1 MEQSQIRNFCII
13 AHVDH
18 GKSTLADRF
27 LEITNSVP
35 SRSMMNQYLDQMDLE
50 RERGITIKAQAVRL
64 NYDSVDKKPYQ
75 LNIIDTPGHVD
86 FSNEVFRSL
95 RACDGALLLVDASQ
109 GIQAQ
114 TLANFYSALEADLT
128 IIPVINKIDL
138 PSART
143 DEVSEEIQQ
152 TFGFKSNEIQLVSAK
167 TGEGVKELLDAVV
180 ELIPPPLGDKN
191 KPLRALV
198 FDSTFDSYKGAI
210 IYVRIVDGELQKS
223 DSTRFLSTNQHAD
236 TLDIGFFQPT
246 MTQAKG
252 LSTGEVGYVA
262 TGLKSIRDVTVGDT
276 LSFVDSD
283 VDPIPGYQELKSMV
297 YAGLYPSDGES
308 YQQLRD
314 ALEKLQL
321 NDAAFSFQP
330 ESSVAL
336 GFGFR
341 CGFLGLLHMDV
352 VQERLERE
360 YDLDLIITSPSVLYK
375 VLKNDGVELEI
386 QNPSQLPSQGEI
398 MELMEPWLE
407 VTVVTPTQYIGAI
420 MELITSRR
428 GELRNIEYIQSIS
441 STTDDDKSR
450 ALLSF
455 YVPLSEVILDL
466 HDQIKSKSQGYASL
480 DYNQTQYRTA
490 SLSKL
495 EILVNYEPVDALSS
509 IVHRDRATYQGRNVV
524 KQLTE
529 LIPRQLFP
537 IPIQA
542 SVNGRVIARETV
554 RALRKNVLA
563 KCYGGDITR
572 KRKLLQ
578 KQAEGK
584 KRMKMIGHVE
594 VPQEAFIAILKNDN

>member
-138 PSART
+138 PSARI

-223 DSTRFLSTNQHAD
+223 DSTRFLSTNKHAD

-276 LSFVDSD
+276 LSIVDSD

>member
-64 NYDSVDKKPYQ
+64 NYDSVEKKPYQ

-138 PSART
+138 PSARV

-223 DSTRFLSTNQHAD
+223 DSTRFLSTNKHAD

>member
-50 RERGITIKAQAVRL
+50 RERGITTKAQAVRL

-138 PSART
+138 PSARI

-223 DSTRFLSTNQHAD
+223 DSTRFLSTNKHAD

>member
-1 MEQSQIRNFCII
+1 
-13 AHVDH
+13 
-18 GKSTLADRF
+18 
-27 LEITNSVP
+27 
-35 SRSMMNQYLDQMDLE
+35 MMNQYLDQMDLE

-138 PSART
+138 PSARI

-223 DSTRFLSTNQHAD
+223 DSTRFLSTNKHAD

>member
-138 PSART
+138 PSARIE
-143 DEVSEEIQQ
+143 EVSEEIQQ

-167 TGEGVKELLDAVV
+167 TGAGVKELLDAVV

>member
-1 MEQSQIRNFCII
+1 M
-13 AHVDH
+13 
-18 GKSTLADRF
+18 
-27 LEITNSVP
+27 
-35 SRSMMNQYLDQMDLE
+35 
-50 RERGITIKAQAVRL
+50 
-64 NYDSVDKKPYQ
+64 
-75 LNIIDTPGHVD
+75 
-86 FSNEVFRSL
+86 
-95 RACDGALLLVDASQ
+95 
-109 GIQAQ
+109 
-114 TLANFYSALEADLT
+114 
-128 IIPVINKIDL
+128 
-138 PSART
+138 
-143 DEVSEEIQQ
+143 
-152 TFGFKSNEIQLVSAK
+152 
-167 TGEGVKELLDAVV
+167 
-180 ELIPPPLGDKN
+180 
-191 KPLRALV
+191 

-223 DSTRFLSTNQHAD
+223 DSTRFLSTNKHAD

-262 TGLKSIRDVTVGDT
+262 TVLKSIRDVTVGDT

-563 KCYGGDITR
+563 KCYGSTTPVNVVRATLKALRDMESPAQVA
-572 KRKLLQ
+572 KRL
-578 KQAEGK
+578 G
-584 KRMKMIGHVE
+584 RG
-594 VPQEAFIAILKNDN
+594 

>member
-35 SRSMMNQYLDQMDLE
+35 SRSLMNQYLDQMDLE

-138 PSART
+138 PSARIE
-143 DEVSEEIQQ
+143 EVSEEIQQ

-223 DSTRFLSTNQHAD
+223 DSTRFLSTNKHAD

>member
-1 MEQSQIRNFCII
+1 MKQTQIRNFCII

-27 LEITNSVP
+27 LELTNSVP
-35 SRSMMNQYLDQMDLE
+35 TRSMMNQYLDQMDLE

-64 NYDSVDKKPYQ
+64 NYTSKENNLYQ

-114 TLANFYSALEADLT
+114 TLANFYSALESDLA

-152 TFGFKSNEIQLVSAK
+152 TFGFKANEIQLVSAK
-167 TGEGVKELLDAVV
+167 TGEGVQELLDSVV
-180 ELIPPPLGDKN
+180 KFIPPPAGRN
-191 KPLRALV
+191 EKPLRALV

-210 IYVRIVDGELQKS
+210 IYVRIVDGELHKS
-223 DSTRFLSTNQHAD
+223 NSTRFLSTNKHAD
-236 TLDIGFFQPT
+236 TLEIGYFQPDMIQT
-246 MTQAKG
+246 NS
-252 LSTGEVGYVA
+252 LSTGEVGYIA

-276 LSFVDSD
+276 LSLVGSD
-283 VDPIPGYQELKSMV
+283 VEPIPGYQELKSMV
-297 YAGLYPSDGES
+297 YSGLYPSDGES

-321 NDAAFSFQP
+321 NDAAFTYQP

-360 YDLDLIITSPSVLYK
+360 YDLDLIITAPSVLFR
-375 VLKNDGVELEI
+375 VLTNDGIELEI
-386 QNPSQLPSQGEI
+386 QNPSQLPDQSEI
-398 MELMEPWLE
+398 MELREPWLD
-407 VTVVTPTQYIGAI
+407 VTVVTPTQYIGPI
-420 MELITSRR
+420 MELITARR
-428 GELRNIEYIQSIS
+428 GELKNIEYIQTVS
-441 STTDDDKSR
+441 SKARENNNR

-490 SLSKL
+490 NLTKL
-495 EILVNYEPVDALSS
+495 EILVNHEPVDALSS
-509 IVHRDRATYQGRNVV
+509 IVHKDRATYQGRNVV
-524 KQLTE
+524 KQLTQ

-542 SVNGRVIARETV
+542 SANGRVIARETV

-578 KQAEGK
+578 KQVEGK

>member
-138 PSART
+138 PSARIE
-143 DEVSEEIQQ
+143 EVSEEIQQ

-223 DSTRFLSTNQHAD
+223 DSTRFLSTNKHAD

>member
-138 PSART
+138 PSARI

-167 TGEGVKELLDAVV
+167 TGAGVKELLDAVV

-360 YDLDLIITSPSVLYK
+360 YNLDLIITSPSVLYK

>member
-138 PSART
+138 PSARI

-223 DSTRFLSTNQHAD
+223 DSTRFLSTNKHAD

-360 YDLDLIITSPSVLYK
+360 YNLDLIITSPSELYK

>member
-138 PSART
+138 PSARI

-180 ELIPPPLGDKN
+180 ELLPPPSGEKN

>member
-1 MEQSQIRNFCII
+1 M
-13 AHVDH
+13 
-18 GKSTLADRF
+18 
-27 LEITNSVP
+27 
-35 SRSMMNQYLDQMDLE
+35 
-50 RERGITIKAQAVRL
+50 
-64 NYDSVDKKPYQ
+64 
-75 LNIIDTPGHVD
+75 
-86 FSNEVFRSL
+86 
-95 RACDGALLLVDASQ
+95 
-109 GIQAQ
+109 
-114 TLANFYSALEADLT
+114 
-128 IIPVINKIDL
+128 
-138 PSART
+138 
-143 DEVSEEIQQ
+143 
-152 TFGFKSNEIQLVSAK
+152 
-167 TGEGVKELLDAVV
+167 
-180 ELIPPPLGDKN
+180 
-191 KPLRALV
+191 
-198 FDSTFDSYKGAI
+198 
-210 IYVRIVDGELQKS
+210 QKS

>member
-138 PSART
+138 PSARV

-180 ELIPPPLGDKN
+180 ELIPPPSGDKN

-223 DSTRFLSTNQHAD
+223 DSTRFLSTNKQAD

-246 MTQAKG
+246 MTQASG
-252 LSTGEVGYVA
+252 LTTGEVGYVA

-276 LSFVDSD
+276 LSFVDSQ

-375 VLKNDGVELEI
+375 VLKNDGIELEI
-386 QNPSQLPSQGEI
+386 QNPSQLPPQGDI
-398 MELMEPWLE
+398 MELKEPWLE
-407 VTVVTPTQYIGAI
+407 VTVVTPTHYIGPI

-428 GELRNIEYIQSIS
+428 GELRNIEYIQSVS
-441 STTDDDKSR
+441 SKTDDDKSR

>member
-138 PSART
+138 PSARI

-223 DSTRFLSTNQHAD
+223 DSTRFLSTNKHAD

-360 YDLDLIITSPSVLYK
+360 YNLDLIITSPSVLYK

>member
-64 NYDSVDKKPYQ
+64 NYESVDKKPYQ

-180 ELIPPPLGDKN
+180 ELIPPPSGDKE

-223 DSTRFLSTNQHAD
+223 DSTRFLSTNKQAD

-246 MTQAKG
+246 MTQTKG

-276 LSFVDSD
+276 LSFVDSE

-407 VTVVTPTQYIGAI
+407 VTVVTPTQYIGPI

-441 STTDDDKSR
+441 TTTDDDKSR

-490 SLSKL
+490 NLSKL

-509 IVHRDRATYQGRNVV
+509 IVHKDRATYQGRNVV

>member
-138 PSART
+138 PSARV

-223 DSTRFLSTNQHAD
+223 DSTRFLSTNKHAD

>member
-1 MEQSQIRNFCII
+1 
-13 AHVDH
+13 
-18 GKSTLADRF
+18 
-27 LEITNSVP
+27 
-35 SRSMMNQYLDQMDLE
+35 
-50 RERGITIKAQAVRL
+50 
-64 NYDSVDKKPYQ
+64 
-75 LNIIDTPGHVD
+75 
-86 FSNEVFRSL
+86 
-95 RACDGALLLVDASQ
+95 
-109 GIQAQ
+109 
-114 TLANFYSALEADLT
+114 
-128 IIPVINKIDL
+128 
-138 PSART
+138 
-143 DEVSEEIQQ
+143 
-152 TFGFKSNEIQLVSAK
+152 
-167 TGEGVKELLDAVV
+167 
-180 ELIPPPLGDKN
+180 
-191 KPLRALV
+191 
-198 FDSTFDSYKGAI
+198 
-210 IYVRIVDGELQKS
+210 
-223 DSTRFLSTNQHAD
+223 
-236 TLDIGFFQPT
+236 
-246 MTQAKG
+246 
-252 LSTGEVGYVA
+252 
-262 TGLKSIRDVTVGDT
+262 
-276 LSFVDSD
+276 
-283 VDPIPGYQELKSMV
+283 MV

-480 DYNQTQYRTA
+480 DYNHTQYRTA